1 MDSHSPTKRTYKLI
15 KRPSKSSSSSIKTK
29 PFKGSAATALAFPL
43 GLTYPEEDL
52 DSDTMVTETRQSMD
66 MDIALD
72 FQTLQLDDHKASPAV
87 DFDHCSP
94 SRKDHARTA
103 LNLLVK
109 RQFSQY
115 QFS

>member
-15 KRPSKSSSSSIKTK
+15 KRPSKSSSIKTK
-29 PFKGSAATALAFPL
+29 PFKESAATALAFPL
-43 GLTYPEEDL
+43 GLTYPEADL